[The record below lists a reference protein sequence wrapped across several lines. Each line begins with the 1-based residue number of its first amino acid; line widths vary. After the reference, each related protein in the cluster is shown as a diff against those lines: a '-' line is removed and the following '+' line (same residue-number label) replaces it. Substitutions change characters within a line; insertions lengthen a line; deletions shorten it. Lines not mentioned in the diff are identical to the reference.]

1 MTTTISF
8 KQLLGGSPFPPMME
22 HMRLAAECVEQVPP
36 MLDAVFDKDD
46 MALKELRMNVFDLET
61 QADHIY
67 DKLSANLPQTKFLP
81 VHRHDLIAVLQRQE
95 MIADI
100 AQDIAGIVSV
110 NLDIAAELRR
120 PLLDLA
126 NKSLDAVRLALSV
139 IKSLDAMVETG
150 FEGPDVEQASDKI
163 DQLVSIE
170 DGADMLGID
179 IMDILH
185 KHHQDKDAVSTIFVY
200 QLTRWLGE
208 LADNAELVGS
218 HMRLLIAAK

>member
-1 MTTTISF
+1 
-8 KQLLGGSPFPPMME
+8 MME
-22 HMRLAAECVEQVPP
+22 HMRLAAECVEHIPQ
-36 MLDAVFDKDD
+36 MLHSVFEKDETTI
-46 MALKELRMNVFDLET
+46 KELRFKVFDLET

-67 DKLSANLPQTKFLP
+67 DKLSANLPQTKYLP
-81 VHRHDLIAVLQRQE
+81 VHRHDLIAVLQKQE

-100 AQDIAGIVSV
+100 AQDIAGIVSA
-110 NLDIAAELRR
+110 NLDIATELRE
-120 PLLDLA
+120 PVLDLA
-126 NKSLDAVRLALSV
+126 NRSLEAVQLALSV
-139 IKSLDAMVETG
+139 INSLDALVETG
-150 FEGPDVEQASDKI
+150 FEGPDVDQVNEKI
-163 DQLVSIE
+163 DQLNKVE

-185 KHHQDKDAVSTIFVY
+185 RHHQDKDAVSTIFVY